1 MENDDI
7 NDIENSKESEKL
19 KKRKEIQDMLFEIL
33 GSDQLENFFI

>member
-19 KKRKEIQDMLFEIL
+19 KKRKEIQDMLFETF

>member
-19 KKRKEIQDMLFEIL
+19 KKRKEIQDMLSEVL
-33 GSDQLENFFI
+33 GSEQLENFFI